1 MSHKEEFITYSKTC
15 LAVDKYLISSVLG
28 FNLKA
33 EIVDQNGEKVKK
45 GFVKGACPRRAKKI
59 KPRLFDKTFFTH
71 YNEEL
76 IAKIRDLRKYD

>member
-1 MSHKEEFITYSKTC
+1 MDRDVIT
-15 LAVDKYLISSVLG
+15 SVLG

-33 EIVDQNGEKVKK
+33 EIVDHNGVPVGK
-45 GFVKGACPRRAKKI
+45 GFIKGACPKRPKKI
-59 KPRLFDKTFFTH
+59 KTRIFDKTFFTH

>member
-1 MSHKEEFITYSKTC
+1 MSHMKDCIIFLKTC
-15 LAVDKYLISSVLG
+15 LTVDRYLISSVLG
-28 FNLKA
+28 FDFKI

-76 IAKIRDLRKYD
+76 LAKIRDLRKYD

>member
-1 MSHKEEFITYSKTC
+1 MKGFLICLKTC
-15 LAVDKYLISSVLG
+15 LAVDKYMISSVLG

-59 KPRLFDKTFFTH
+59 KSRLFDKTFFTH

-76 IAKIRDLRKYD
+76 VAKIRDLRKFD